1 LNTYISMFKTIN
13 FSKVCRPFSSFLKEE
28 DYLIGFVEFDM
39 KLFRFTVQLE
49 IKIKAKQNNILQVSK
64 LRK

>member
-1 LNTYISMFKTIN
+1 MFKTIN
-13 FSKVCRPFSSFLKEE
+13 FSNVCHPFSSFLKEE
-28 DYLIGFVEFDM
+28 YYLIGFVEFDM